1 MNIRKRKIIFFQ
13 FFLFV
18 ISTLIVYFF
27 YFNKDKVENI
37 EVENINTSE
46 DESSNVFN
54 DIEYSGFDLNGNRYY
69 LFSSEAIF
77 DSEKPEIVNMKDVLA
92 RFTFKDGSI
101 LIVRSKTGLFNNK
114 SLDMFFTDNVNS
126 EYNKHILYSNNIDY
140 LNTKSLLKVYGNVN
154 GSGPKGKIN
163 AENLN
168 FDLKNKTLDISAI
181 ENSQVNVNL
190 VN

>member
-1 MNIRKRKIIFFQ
+1 VNIRKRKIIFFQ

-37 EVENINTSE
+37 EVENVKTAE

-114 SLDMFFTDNVNS
+114 SLDMFFTENVNS
-126 EYNKHILYSNNIDY
+126 EYNKHKLYSNNIDY

>member
-37 EVENINTSE
+37 KVENVKTAE
-46 DESSNVFN
+46 GESSNVFN

-114 SLDMFFTDNVNS
+114 SLDMFFTENVNS
-126 EYNKHILYSNNIDY
+126 EYNKHKLYSNNIDY
-140 LNTKSLLKVYGNVN
+140 LNTKSLLKVYGNVK

>member
-37 EVENINTSE
+37 EVENIKTAE

-101 LIVRSKTGLFNNK
+101 LIVRSKTGLFNNQ
-114 SLDMFFTDNVNS
+114 SLDMFFADNVNS

-190 VN
+190 LN

>member
-37 EVENINTSE
+37 EVENIQTAE

-114 SLDMFFTDNVNS
+114 SLDMFFTENVNS
-126 EYNKHILYSNNIDY
+126 EYNKHKLYSNNIDY

>member
-37 EVENINTSE
+37 EVENIKTAE

-114 SLDMFFTDNVNS
+114 SLDMFFTENVNS
-126 EYNKHILYSNNIDY
+126 EYNKHKLYSNNIDY

>member
-37 EVENINTSE
+37 EVENIQTAE

-77 DSEKPEIVNMKDVLA
+77 DSEKPEIVNMKNVLA

-114 SLDMFFTDNVNS
+114 SLDMFFTENVNS
-126 EYNKHILYSNNIDY
+126 EYNKHKLYSNNIDY

>member
-37 EVENINTSE
+37 KVESVKTAE
-46 DESSNVFN
+46 GESSNVFN

-114 SLDMFFTDNVNS
+114 SLDMFFADNVNS

-140 LNTKSLLKVYGNVN
+140 LNTKSLLKVYGNVK

>member
-37 EVENINTSE
+37 EVENIKTAE

-77 DSEKPEIVNMKDVLA
+77 DSEKPEIVNMKNVLA

-114 SLDMFFTDNVNS
+114 SLDMFFTENVNS
-126 EYNKHILYSNNIDY
+126 EYNKHKLYSNNIDY

>member
-37 EVENINTSE
+37 EVENVKTAE

-114 SLDMFFTDNVNS
+114 SLDMFFTENVNS
-126 EYNKHILYSNNIDY
+126 EYNKHKLYSNNIDY

-190 VN
+190 LN

>member
-37 EVENINTSE
+37 EVENVKTAE
-46 DESSNVFN
+46 GESSNVFN

-114 SLDMFFTDNVNS
+114 SLDMFFADNVNS

-140 LNTKSLLKVYGNVN
+140 LNTKSLLKVYGNVK

>member
-37 EVENINTSE
+37 EVENIKTAE

-114 SLDMFFTDNVNS
+114 SLDMFFADNVNS

-154 GSGPKGKIN
+154 GSGRKGKIN

>member
-37 EVENINTSE
+37 EVENIKTAE

-92 RFTFKDGSI
+92 RFTFKDGSV

-114 SLDMFFTDNVNS
+114 SLDMFFTENVNS
-126 EYNKHILYSNNIDY
+126 EYNKHKLYSNNIDY

>member
-18 ISTLIVYFF
+18 ISTLIVYVF

-37 EVENINTSE
+37 EVENVKTAE
-46 DESSNVFN
+46 DETSNVFN

-114 SLDMFFTDNVNS
+114 SLDMFFTENVNS
-126 EYNKHILYSNNIDY
+126 EYNKHKLYSNNIDY

>member
-13 FFLFV
+13 LFIFV

-27 YFNKDKVENI
+27 YFSKDKVEKI
-37 EVENINTSE
+37 EVESIKTAE

-77 DSEKPEIVNMKDVLA
+77 DSEKPEIVNMKNVLA
-92 RFTFKDGSI
+92 RFTFKDGSV
-101 LIVRSKTGLFNNK
+101 LIVRSETGLFNNK
-114 SLDMFFTDNVNS
+114 SLDMFFTENVNS
-126 EYNKHILYSNNIDY
+126 EYNKHNLYSNNIDY
-140 LNTKSLLKVYGNVN
+140 LNTKSLLKVYGNVYGN
-154 GSGPKGKIN
+154 GPKGKIN

>member
-37 EVENINTSE
+37 EVENIKTAK

-92 RFTFKDGSI
+92 RFTFKDGST

-114 SLDMFFTDNVNS
+114 SLDMFFTENVNS
-126 EYNKHILYSNNIDY
+126 EYNKHKLYSNNIDY

>member
-1 MNIRKRKIIFFQ
+1 MNIRKRKITFFQ

-37 EVENINTSE
+37 EVENVKTAE
-46 DESSNVFN
+46 DETSNVFN

-114 SLDMFFTDNVNS
+114 SLDMFFTENVNS
-126 EYNKHILYSNNIDY
+126 EYNKHKLYSNNIDY

>member
-1 MNIRKRKIIFFQ
+1 
-13 FFLFV
+13 
-18 ISTLIVYFF
+18 
-27 YFNKDKVENI
+27 
-37 EVENINTSE
+37 
-46 DESSNVFN
+46 
-54 DIEYSGFDLNGNRYY
+54 
-69 LFSSEAIF
+69 
-77 DSEKPEIVNMKDVLA
+77 MKDVLA

-114 SLDMFFTDNVNS
+114 SLDMFFTENVNS
-126 EYNKHILYSNNIDY
+126 EYNKHKLYSNNIDY

-190 VN
+190 LN

>member
-37 EVENINTSE
+37 EVENVKTAE
-46 DESSNVFN
+46 DETSNVFN

-101 LIVRSKTGLFNNK
+101 LIVRSKTGLFNNQ
-114 SLDMFFTDNVNS
+114 SLDMFFADNVNS

>member
-37 EVENINTSE
+37 KVENIKTTE

-114 SLDMFFTDNVNS
+114 SLDMFFTENVNS
-126 EYNKHILYSNNIDY
+126 EYNKHKLYSNNIDY
-140 LNTKSLLKVYGNVN
+140 LNTKSLLKVYGNVK

>member
-37 EVENINTSE
+37 EVENIKTAE

-77 DSEKPEIVNMKDVLA
+77 DSEKPEIVNMKNVLA
-92 RFTFKDGSI
+92 RFTFKDGSV
-101 LIVRSKTGLFNNK
+101 LIVRSETGLFNNK
-114 SLDMFFTDNVNS
+114 SLDMFFTENVNS
-126 EYNKHILYSNNIDY
+126 EYNKHNLYSNNIDY
-140 LNTKSLLKVYGNVN
+140 LNTKSLLKVYGNVY

>member
-37 EVENINTSE
+37 KVENVKTAE
-46 DESSNVFN
+46 GESSNVFN

-114 SLDMFFTDNVNS
+114 SLDMFFTENVNS
-126 EYNKHILYSNNIDY
+126 EYNKHKLYSNNIDY
-140 LNTKSLLKVYGNVN
+140 LNTKSLLKVYGNVK

-190 VN
+190 LN

>member
-37 EVENINTSE
+37 EVENIKTAE

-114 SLDMFFTDNVNS
+114 SLDMFFTENVNS
-126 EYNKHILYSNNIDY
+126 EYNKHKLYSNNIDY
-140 LNTKSLLKVYGNVN
+140 LNTKSLLKVYGNVK

>member
-37 EVENINTSE
+37 EVENIKTAE

-69 LFSSEAIF
+69 LFSSEAFF
-77 DSEKPEIVNMKDVLA
+77 DSEKQEIVNMKDVLA

-114 SLDMFFTDNVNS
+114 SLDMFFTENVNS
-126 EYNKHILYSNNIDY
+126 EYNKHKLYSNNIDY

-181 ENSQVNVNL
+181 ENSLVNVNL

>member
-37 EVENINTSE
+37 EVENVKTAE
-46 DESSNVFN
+46 GESSNVFN

-101 LIVRSKTGLFNNK
+101 LIVRSKTGLFNNQ
-114 SLDMFFTDNVNS
+114 SLDMFFADNVNS

-140 LNTKSLLKVYGNVN
+140 LNTKSLLKVYGNVK

>member
-1 MNIRKRKIIFFQ
+1 MNIRKKKIIFFQ

-37 EVENINTSE
+37 EVENIKTAE

-92 RFTFKDGSI
+92 RFTFKDGST

-114 SLDMFFTDNVNS
+114 SLDMFFTENVNS
-126 EYNKHILYSNNIDY
+126 EYNKHKLYSNNIDY

>member
-37 EVENINTSE
+37 EVENIKTAE

-69 LFSSEAIF
+69 LYSSEAIF
-77 DSEKPEIVNMKDVLA
+77 DSEKPEVVNMKDVLA

-114 SLDMFFTDNVNS
+114 SLDMFFTENVNS
-126 EYNKHILYSNNIDY
+126 EYNKHKLYSNNIDY
-140 LNTKSLLKVYGNVN
+140 LNTKSLLKVYGNVK

>member
-37 EVENINTSE
+37 EVENVKTAE
-46 DESSNVFN
+46 DETSNVFN

-114 SLDMFFTDNVNS
+114 SLDMFFTENVNS
-126 EYNKHILYSNNIDY
+126 EYNKHKLYSNNIDY

>member
-27 YFNKDKVENI
+27 YFNKDEVENI
-37 EVENINTSE
+37 EVENVKTAE
-46 DESSNVFN
+46 DETSNVFN

-114 SLDMFFTDNVNS
+114 SLDMFFTENVSS
-126 EYNKHILYSNNIDY
+126 EYNKHKLYSNNIDY
-140 LNTKSLLKVYGNVN
+140 LNTKSSLKVYGNVY

-190 VN
+190 LN

>member
-37 EVENINTSE
+37 EVENIKTAE

-77 DSEKPEIVNMKDVLA
+77 DSEKPEIVNMKNVLA
-92 RFTFKDGSI
+92 RFTFKDGSV
-101 LIVRSKTGLFNNK
+101 LIVRSETGLFNNK
-114 SLDMFFTDNVNS
+114 SLDMFFTENVNS
-126 EYNKHILYSNNIDY
+126 EYNKHNLYSNNIDY

>member
-37 EVENINTSE
+37 EVENIKTAE

-77 DSEKPEIVNMKDVLA
+77 DSEKPEIVNMKDVTTGNNAFLA
-92 RFTFKDGSI
+92 ACLSRI
-101 LIVRSKTGLFNNK
+101 LL
-114 SLDMFFTDNVNS
+114 
-126 EYNKHILYSNNIDY
+126 
-140 LNTKSLLKVYGNVN
+140 
-154 GSGPKGKIN
+154 
-163 AENLN
+163 
-168 FDLKNKTLDISAI
+168 
-181 ENSQVNVNL
+181 
-190 VN
+190 

>member
-37 EVENINTSE
+37 KVESVKTAE
-46 DESSNVFN
+46 GESSNVFN

-114 SLDMFFTDNVNS
+114 SLDMFFTENVNS
-126 EYNKHILYSNNIDY
+126 EYNKHKLYSNNIDY

>member
-37 EVENINTSE
+37 KVENVKTAE
-46 DESSNVFN
+46 GESSNVFN

-114 SLDMFFTDNVNS
+114 SLDMFFADNVNS
-126 EYNKHILYSNNIDY
+126 EYNKHKLYSNNIDY
-140 LNTKSLLKVYGNVN
+140 LNTKSLLKVYGNVK